1 MRIIC
6 YLCDNCIPHNLFCT
20 LGDAPPRGTSEGGT
34 CLRMIIY
41 PRNGDALCRSKE
53 LSGFNIGCFERS
65 GYVTVGSKYSDY
77 VT

>member
-1 MRIIC
+1 MRIIR

-20 LGDAPPRGTSEGGT
+20 LGEPPSVGEGGP

-41 PRNGDALCRSKE
+41 PRDGDALGRLKE

-65 GYVTVGSKYSDY
+65 GYVAVGSKYP
-77 VT
+77 